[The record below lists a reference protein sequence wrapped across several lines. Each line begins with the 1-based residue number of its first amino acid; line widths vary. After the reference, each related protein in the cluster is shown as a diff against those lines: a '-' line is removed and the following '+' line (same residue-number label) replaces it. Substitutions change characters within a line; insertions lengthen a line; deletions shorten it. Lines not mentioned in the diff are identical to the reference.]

1 MLIVLLLQITPG
13 AYTFIQI
20 EDKDDLKQKING
32 GLKTLYDEAEKGNK
46 TAEGIVNLIEEEV
59 SLV

>member
-1 MLIVLLLQITPG
+1 MLIVLLLQITLG
-13 AYTFIQI
+13 TYTFIQI

-32 GLKTLYDEAEKGNK
+32 GLKILYDEAEKGNK